1 MNLLKMKLLLIVMT
15 MQLGF
20 YSNAGLADYNS
31 KENRALNGTWIHNDN
46 RAYHISD
53 CIDEDDTSSN
63 SLYDYYC
70 EDGDE
75 YYSGLGEIS
84 GVSFYPNEYLQA
96 LKDSKVHTP
105 SDKYELGWRYFY
117 GLGGRE
123 VKRDKGFNLI
133 VESATAGYAEAQY
146 KLASLYAEGVF
157 RDVVSE
163 DLNKAFGWYE
173 KAAIQNHSKSQYEVG
188 AMYQYGEGV
197 YQSYA
202 MAITWYKKA
211 AKRNQADAQYEL
223 AKIYDKG
230 LGGKI
235 DQVKALKWYL
245 EAAKHNDKRADS
257 RAKEL
262 VSSLKKSFVSNY
274 HKGKKF
280 YKKGRLFLKN
290 KEHLKSS
297 ENYSKAADAYYD
309 AYDILNNLPENSID
323 NQKKLADD
331 IYKKAKRSRK
341 LAKSQKKRY
350 AIIKE
355 IQAEEDRD
363 REIAQEDILNEL
375 KVNYINQIALR
386 VKTNWR
392 YYGAKDHWSCDVYI
406 LQDVDGNVQSVNL
419 QSCDIDN
426 NAKAKSFKDAIERA
440 VYKSSPLPPAPD
452 KRVFDQEI
460 LFHFVVNSN
469 SNKYNPISSLP
480 SCSTSKSAY
489 KNNCFGGLAFSSGN
503 KYVGEFKDNKRN
515 GKGTFT
521 FASGNKYVGEFKNG
535 KYSGQGTYTYED
547 GEKYVGEYMSG
558 KRHGQGTYTFASGNK
573 YVGEFKNGKYSGQ
586 GTFTYADGEKYV
598 GEHKNDKR
606 HGQGTYTF
614 AGGNKYVGEY
624 KNNKRHGQGTYT
636 YADGTI
642 ESGIWENGEF
652 QYATNETA
660 PIYSKTP
667 EEEYAIGRK
676 YLYGK
681 GGINIDY
688 KKAFEWIKRAAERG
702 LASAQS
708 DLGVL
713 YIRGDGASKSDT
725 QAVYWYRK
733 AAEQGYDRGQYNLAD
748 EYDTGNSFISED
760 NGVAVYW
767 YTKAA
772 EQGLKEAQHNLG
784 IMYLEG
790 EGIEMSYKD
799 AYKWFIK
806 AANQKYDLSEHAL
819 GFLFESGY
827 GVDKN
832 IIEAGKWYLKA
843 SLQGNKKSSKA
854 LKRILSKNNTI
865 DVNSTEGMTFSGSGS
880 GFVVSKD
887 GVIATNHHV
896 IKGCNKII
904 VDELKADVIS
914 KDVKND
920 IALLQINDN
929 YKYISSISYQS
940 PDLGD
945 DIQVFG
951 YPLSDILSK
960 DYISL
965 TKGSVSSLVGIRG
978 NLANFRFTAPVQP
991 GNSGGPIVDGN
1002 GRVVGITR
1010 AVLDSEFA
1018 KGLKFLP
1025 QNINFGIQSSLL
1037 ASMMKSKLIPIT
1049 TDSISKSSLVDH
1061 YNRATKYIEC
1071 YK

>member
-20 YSNAGLADYNS
+20 YSNAGLANS
-31 KENRALNGTWIHNDN
+31 TWIHNDN
-46 RAYHISD
+46 RAYHISE

-535 KYSGQGTYTYED
+535 KYSGQGTYTY
-547 GEKYVGEYMSG
+547 
-558 KRHGQGTYTFASGNK
+558 
-573 YVGEFKNGKYSGQ
+573 
-586 GTFTYADGEKYV
+586 
-598 GEHKNDKR
+598 
-606 HGQGTYTF
+606 
-614 AGGNKYVGEY
+614 
-624 KNNKRHGQGTYT
+624 
-636 YADGTI
+636 ADGTI

-748 EYDTGNSFISED
+748 EYDSGNSFISED

>member
-20 YSNAGLADYNS
+20 YSNAGLANS
-31 KENRALNGTWIHNDN
+31 TWIHNDN
-46 RAYHISD
+46 RAYHISE

-521 FASGNKYVGEFKNG
+521 FASGNKYVGEFKN
-535 KYSGQGTYTYED
+535 
-547 GEKYVGEYMSG
+547 
-558 KRHGQGTYTFASGNK
+558 
-573 YVGEFKNGKYSGQ
+573 
-586 GTFTYADGEKYV
+586 
-598 GEHKNDKR
+598 
-606 HGQGTYTF
+606 
-614 AGGNKYVGEY
+614 
-624 KNNKRHGQGTYT
+624 NKRHGQGTYT

>member
-20 YSNAGLADYNS
+20 YSNAGLANS
-31 KENRALNGTWIHNDN
+31 TWIHNDN
-46 RAYHISD
+46 RAYHISE

-521 FASGNKYVGEFKNG
+521 FASGNKYVGEFKN
-535 KYSGQGTYTYED
+535 
-547 GEKYVGEYMSG
+547 
-558 KRHGQGTYTFASGNK
+558 
-573 YVGEFKNGKYSGQ
+573 
-586 GTFTYADGEKYV
+586 
-598 GEHKNDKR
+598 
-606 HGQGTYTF
+606 
-614 AGGNKYVGEY
+614 
-624 KNNKRHGQGTYT
+624 NKRHGQGTYT

-713 YIRGDGASKSDT
+713 YIRGDGVSKSDT

-748 EYDTGNSFISED
+748 EYDSGNSFISED